1 MKNLLLAVLF
11 IVVAIVVGIWLVVA
25 VVKLALKLIGLAI
38 VVGLG
43 AALYFAVKNR
53 IGGADAR

>member
-1 MKNLLLAVLF
+1 MKNLLLVALF
-11 IVVAIVVGIWLVVA
+11 VVIAIVVGIWLVVA

-53 IGGADAR
+53 IGGTDAR

>member
-1 MKNLLLAVLF
+1 MKNLLLVVLG
-11 IVVAIVVGIWLVVA
+11 VVIAIVVGIWLVVA

-53 IGGADAR
+53 IGGAHAR